1 MAILCAKGSATK
13 SFIFSDWQCDVRAQY
28 RQDVL
33 QGDALPKVAKN
44 LGKAGRLTLMPRFS
58 VAGTQQ
64 NQAHVVDLSALQL
77 KRQQVTFGLT
87 TISHLMR
94 LLGFLAVDMQ
104 VLPREHLVLG
114 ISPVEG
120 IAVEA

>member
-1 MAILCAKGSATK
+1 
-13 SFIFSDWQCDVRAQY
+13 
-28 RQDVL
+28 
-33 QGDALPKVAKN
+33 
-44 LGKAGRLTLMPRFS
+44 
-58 VAGTQQ
+58 
-64 NQAHVVDLSALQL
+64 
-77 KRQQVTFGLT
+77 
-87 TISHLMR
+87 MR